1 MKRKEKFDIH
11 FAPAKAGLHT
21 AKIGQGSQKMQ
32 IPLANSEDPNY
43 SFHLFSWA
51 KEHRV
56 SGKLRQQLDIERPTR
71 LPQLHHQSLTAQPH
85 EVTALCAAL
94 HSLVTS
100 QKNRRNVSTI
110 LIHDEWN
117 SETRASI
124 NQIPKID
131 EEGDIFYVFSTLS
144 ARDSPEL
151 FVFCAW
157 WPNLELFNCDSE
169 SRLLISLDL
178 KTVTWF

>member
-1 MKRKEKFDIH
+1 
-11 FAPAKAGLHT
+11 
-21 AKIGQGSQKMQ
+21 MQ
-32 IPLANSEDPNY
+32 IPLASSVDPNCP
-43 SFHLFSWA
+43 FHLFSWA
-51 KEHRV
+51 KGHRV

-71 LPQLHHQSLTAQPH
+71 LPQLHHQRLTAQPH

-100 QKNRRNVSTI
+100 QKNRRNVLTI
-110 LIHDEWN
+110 LIHDELN
-117 SETRASI
+117 SETRASF

-131 EEGDIFYVFSTLS
+131 KEGGIFFIFSTLS
-144 ARDSPEL
+144 VRDSPEV

-157 WPNLELFNCDSE
+157 RPNLELFNCDSE